1 MLQQASDSFE
11 EGDDA
16 ELDTLIEDVASVEQ
30 EKRRDDMLI
39 RLREEIGLQHP
50 IVFENFNICQYHH
63 EGKLKCFNISMLKY
77 ICDHFEIN
85 FKARDKKATFTQK
98 LSDLVRECDCSTS

>member
-11 EGDDA
+11 EDDVV
-16 ELDTLIEDVASVEQ
+16 ELETLIEDVAGVEL

-50 IVFENFNICQYHH
+50 IVFENFIICQYYR
-63 EGKLKCFNISMLKY
+63 EGKSKCSNIPMLKD
-77 ICDHFEIN
+77 I
-85 FKARDKKATFTQK
+85 
-98 LSDLVRECDCSTS
+98 

>member
-1 MLQQASDSFE
+1 MLQQASDSF

-16 ELDTLIEDVASVEQ
+16 ELDTLIEDIASVEQ

-50 IVFENFNICQYHH
+50 IVF
-63 EGKLKCFNISMLKY
+63 
-77 ICDHFEIN
+77 
-85 FKARDKKATFTQK
+85 
-98 LSDLVRECDCSTS
+98 